1 MGGRNARSPS
11 SCGRSDGRTT
21 LGGPG
26 RGPCGR
32 VSTLLMTS
40 NGSGDGDGADAFSN
54 TTIGPD
60 RSVDVATATAGA
72 AGAPAA
78 MIGAGGARRTG
89 PTPSGGGAAAGPDDA
104 AAGAVGAVS
113 SAGSSITM
121 GISSDAVRGRT
132 ILAGV
137 PGRTGGGDDSLR
149 IFSAVSRASRA

>member
-1 MGGRNARSPS
+1 MGGRNARSHS

-60 RSVDVATATAGA
+60 RSVAVATATAGA

-78 MIGAGGARRTG
+78 MIGAAGAGGTG
-89 PTPSGGGAAAGPDDA
+89 PTTHGGSAGGTDDA
-104 AAGAVGAVS
+104 APGAGGAVPTPGPS
-113 SAGSSITM
+113 IPMGSP
-121 GISSDAVRGRT
+121 SDAVRGRT

>member
-26 RGPCGR
+26 RGPGGR

-60 RSVDVATATAGA
+60 RSVAVATATPGA

-78 MIGAGGARRTG
+78 MIGAAGACGTGTTTDGGIAVGT
-89 PTPSGGGAAAGPDDA
+89 DDA
-104 AAGAVGAVS
+104 AAGAVGAVA

-149 IFSAVSRASRA
+149 